1 MLRLIAGTPF
11 AVGVTLALFFL
22 MRYLITADFERPEEA
37 VTLGEIKIA
46 RDTRDEETQRQEAQ
60 KRPEKRDTP
69 PPPPKMQ
76 SSRRPPKQQQIDVN
90 IGDVGLNI
98 DPDGGFRSDSD
109 VQPIVRIPPV
119 YPNGALERGIEGWV
133 LIEFL
138 VTETGAVVDP
148 VVLDSDP
155 PGTFDRAAR
164 RAVVKWKYKP
174 MMVGGKPVAWK
185 TKIVLSF
192 DITEDDK

>member
-22 MRYLITADFERPEEA
+22 MRYLITADFERPKDA
-37 VTLGEIKIA
+37 ITLGEIKIA
-46 RDTRDEETQRQEAQ
+46 RDDRDEETRKQEVT

-69 PPPPKMQ
+69 PPPPKMT
-76 SSRRPPKQQQIDVN
+76 SSRRPPKQQTIDVSL
-90 IGDVGLNI
+90 GDVGLNI

-109 VQPIVRIPPV
+109 VQPIVRIPPQ
-119 YPNGALERGIEGWV
+119 YPNNAAERGIEGWV
-133 LIEFL
+133 LIEFT

-148 VVLDSDP
+148 VVIDAEP
-155 PGTFDRAAR
+155 PSTFDRAAR

-174 MMVGGKPVAWK
+174 MMVDGKPVPWK
-185 TKIVLSF
+185 TQVVLTF
-192 DITEDDK
+192 ELEGEK

>member
-22 MRYLITADFERPEEA
+22 MRYLITADFERPEDE

-46 RDTRDEETQRQEAQ
+46 RDTRDEETQEQQAQ

-69 PPPPKMQ
+69 PPPPKLT
-76 SSRRPPKQQQIDVN
+76 SSRRPPKQQAID
-90 IGDVGLNI
+90 ISLGDVGLNI

-109 VQPIVRIPPV
+109 VQPIVRIPPQ
-119 YPNGALERGIEGWV
+119 YPNNAAERGIEGWV
-133 LIEFL
+133 LIEFT

-148 VVLDSDP
+148 VVIDAEP
-155 PGTFDRAAR
+155 PSTFNRAAR

-174 MMVGGKPVAWK
+174 MMVNGKPVRWK
-185 TKIVLSF
+185 VQVVLTF
-192 DITEDDK
+192 ELEDDK

>member
-22 MRYLITADFERPEEA
+22 MRFLITADFERPKDA
-37 VTLGEIKIA
+37 ITLGEIKIA
-46 RDTRDEETQRQEAQ
+46 RDDRDEETRKQEVQ

-69 PPPPKMQ
+69 PPPPKLT
-76 SSRRPPKQQQIDVN
+76 SSRRPPKQQTIDVTL
-90 IGDVGLNI
+90 GDVGLNI

-109 VQPIVRIPPV
+109 IQPIVRIPPQ
-119 YPNGALERGIEGWV
+119 YPNSAAERGTEGWV
-133 LIEFL
+133 LVEFT
-138 VTETGAVVDP
+138 VTETGSVVDP
-148 VVLDSDP
+148 VVVDADP
-155 PGTFDRAAR
+155 PNTFNRAAK

-185 TKIVLSF
+185 TQVVLTF
-192 DITEDDK
+192 ELEDD